1 MTHVFAVVG
10 LGLACMAWFLVQQW
24 TGSVPEA
31 GCGTCSECD
40 PVVSQNSIALSVHHS
55 AKSGELSSDG

>member
-24 TGSVPEA
+24 TGKLPEEDECG
-31 GCGTCSECD
+31 GCSQCDSEPDEGPGGGRLNVLPPC
-40 PVVSQNSIALSVHHS
+40 
-55 AKSGELSSDG
+55 

>member
-31 GCGTCSECD
+31 GCGTCSECA
-40 PVVSQNSIALSVHHS
+40 PVVSQNSIAPVVSQNSIAPVRPH
-55 AKSGELSSDG
+55 

>member
-24 TGSVPEA
+24 TGKLPEDD
-31 GCGTCSECD
+31 CGSCSQCD
-40 PVVSQNSIALSVHHS
+40 EEPNH
-55 AKSGELSSDG
+55 GPRGSSLIR